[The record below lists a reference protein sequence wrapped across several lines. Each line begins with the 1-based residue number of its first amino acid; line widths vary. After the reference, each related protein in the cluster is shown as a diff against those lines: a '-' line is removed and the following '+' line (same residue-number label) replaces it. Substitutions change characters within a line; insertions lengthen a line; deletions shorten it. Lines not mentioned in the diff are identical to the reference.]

1 MWFSTN
7 PPVKLTC
14 IRADL
19 RILIWRNG
27 SLVTMKCLLA
37 VLTSLLLSFM
47 ALPSAE
53 AAQKVA
59 LIIGNSHYLNVSPL
73 DNPVR
78 DADLAGRT
86 FSALGFESQVVL
98 DADTESLRHALRN
111 FQTAS
116 KGAEVA
122 AIFFAGHG
130 VQAGNVNYLLA
141 TDTGAENKATFENT
155 AVRMEEFLAAYAQ
168 SAKVKLLIVDA
179 CRDNP
184 FASTRS
190 LEKIFDP
197 SAKGLSRVNH
207 QLQDLMV
214 IYSAQP
220 NHRAYDGEGNNSPF
234 MEAFS
239 SVLTAKE
246 NVQLSD
252 ALIDITNFVRTKTAN
267 KQLPYTEGTL
277 SVHVQLTLEQ
287 PLEKASEED
296 VCPATGKVIALEL
309 VDDYLEFDTGPES
322 LIINDAG
329 KPVLEVCLREGAIL
343 VHGSYN
349 EIFPAADLRNSENE
363 GSGYYFKTQDGK
375 DAHLWFYADPDDPN
389 AAAQVGVY
397 VGDQEVTWITTGWV
411 F

>member
-1 MWFSTN
+1 
-7 PPVKLTC
+7 
-14 IRADL
+14 
-19 RILIWRNG
+19 
-27 SLVTMKCLLA
+27 MKFLPA
-37 VLTSLLLSFM
+37 FLTSLMLSLM
-47 ALPSAE
+47 VVSPAG

-86 FSALGFESQVVL
+86 FKALGFDNQVVL
-98 DADTESLRHALRN
+98 DADTDGLRQALRE

-116 KGAEVA
+116 ADAEVA

-130 VQAGNVNYLLA
+130 VQAANVNYLLA
-141 TDTGAENKATFENT
+141 TDTGAENKAIFENT

-168 SAKVKLLIVDA
+168 SARVKLLIVDA

-197 SAKGLSRVNH
+197 AAKGLSRVNH

-220 NHRAYDGEGNNSPF
+220 NHRAYDGEGSNSPF

-239 SVLTAKE
+239 SVLTARE

-252 ALIDITNFVRTKTAN
+252 ALIDITNFVRTKTAD

-287 PLEKASEED
+287 PLEKAPEPE
-296 VCPATGKVIALEL
+296 VCPADGKVIALED
-309 VDDYLEFDTGPES
+309 VEDYMEFEAGPES
-322 LIINDAG
+322 LIVNDKG
-329 KPVLEVCLREGAIL
+329 KPLLEVCLHDGAIL
-343 VHGSYN
+343 VHGSYD
-349 EIFPAADLRNSENE
+349 ETFSPADLRNAENE
-363 GSGYYFKTQDGK
+363 GSGYYFKTQDGN
-375 DAHLWFYADPDDPN
+375 DAHLWFYADPDDPK
-389 AAAQVGVY
+389 AVTQVGVY
-397 VGDQEVTWITTGWV
+397 VNDQEITWITTGWV

>member
-7 PPVKLTC
+7 PPVKLAC

-47 ALPSAE
+47 ALPSAV

-78 DADLAGRT
+78 DADL
-86 FSALGFESQVVL
+86 
-98 DADTESLRHALRN
+98 
-111 FQTAS
+111 
-116 KGAEVA
+116 
-122 AIFFAGHG
+122 AGHG

-168 SAKVKLLIVDA
+168 GAKVKLLIVDA

-296 VCPATGKVIALEL
+296 VCLATGKVIALER

-343 VHGSYN
+343 VHGSYD
-349 EIFPAADLRNSENE
+349 EIFSAADLRNSENE
-363 GSGYYFKTQDGK
+363 GSGYYFKTQEGE

>member
-1 MWFSTN
+1 MKFRPAFVAS
-7 PPVKLTC
+7 L
-14 IRADL
+14 
-19 RILIWRNG
+19 IL
-27 SLVTMKCLLA
+27 SLMM
-37 VLTSLLLSFM
+37 LSP
-47 ALPSAE
+47 AS

-86 FSALGFESQVVL
+86 FKALGFDSQVLL
-98 DADTESLRHALRN
+98 DADTDDLRQALRE

-116 KGAEVA
+116 ADAEVA

-130 VQAGNVNYLLA
+130 VQAANVNYLLA

-197 SAKGLSRVNH
+197 DAKGLSRVNH

-220 NHRAYDGEGNNSPF
+220 NHRAYDGEGSNSPF

-239 SVLTAKE
+239 SVLTARE

-252 ALIDITNFVRTKTAN
+252 ALIDITNFVRTKTAD

-287 PLEKASEED
+287 PLEKAPEPE
-296 VCPATGKVIALEL
+296 VCPADGKVIALED
-309 VDDYLEFDTGPES
+309 VEDYMEFDAGPKS
-322 LIINDAG
+322 LIINDKG
-329 KPVLEVCLREGAIL
+329 KPVLEVCLRDGAIL
-343 VHGSYN
+343 VHGSFD
-349 EIFPAADLRNSENE
+349 ETFSPADLRNTENE
-363 GSGYYFKTQDGK
+363 GSGYYFKTQDGN
-375 DAHLWFYADPDDPN
+375 DAHLWFYADPDDPK
-389 AAAQVGVY
+389 AVTQVGVY
-397 VGDQEVTWITTGWV
+397 VNDQEITWITTGWV